1 MSTEENSNNI
11 DTLPLNSITN
21 DNNIKI
27 SDESLKEQN
36 HVISNKQKLKN
47 LKQNLKVLLQ
57 KTLGKTLLNLET
69 NNQIQLQ
76 SLTITTKSFKE
87 FNSKINLMKNQ
98 VEENIKKKEES
109 KKIKKIKVSKAKFRS
124 RTAQKGNINNK
135 LKIQDDNKN
144 NETNKS
150 LIKTRAKTTR
160 KNDIRIQN
168 SEKKSIKNKNMLI
181 KKQNNNELYH
191 TIKNH
196 SSKLNLTEQNNK
208 KTSRYLNKADTNNKM
223 STKNLKA
230 RKNSKN
236 IKNTI
241 TSNNSRTKLNIIY
254 KSEYDLKSNSNLL
267 SDTKEKTEKGRISK
281 KSLINKKNLN
291 IDYRKSFD
299 FSNSKILKS
308 KVNNYKKKN
317 TEIFIDKSSSSKK
330 IIKNNNKNNR
340 NNTINSE
347 INIKTEEDTDT
358 IINRFEKQKELLEK
372 IRKQREENNLIEE
385 AKKRD
390 IEKEKEEQKKFE
402 EERKKRDL
410 EIKRKEEERKK
421 ELEEQERKND
431 EERRKKQ
438 MEIEAKIEK
447 EKIEK
452 ENMKKELERQKEL
465 EKQKK
470 LKEERIKKEKE
481 EEERIRKEKEEE
493 EKIKQEEMEKLKLEM
508 DKMKEEEI
516 IELPNNME
524 LNINNKDN
532 LIEENKNKDMNI
544 QDLLEIEEKNDQN
557 FEYFHIKDDI
567 EKEKDIPIIEPEE
580 KIIEEK
586 ENKENKDI
594 TKTDEL
600 KKENNPKI
608 LYRNISILE
617 LIHDVPKFSPILFEF
632 LSLNDCLEF
641 TSISKKIKRQRIYIF
656 NLQKKIILNNIGIK
670 DESNLD
676 KNIKEYEEKYS
687 NDELNEPYIEFHLS
701 RGAARA
707 VQLLNNNTYS
717 KIFRRPV
724 LDSNLSQ
731 IYIAYKILLVF
742 LGEIN
747 IAKISENKIFWV
759 KCTEY
764 LNSNSENGKIGDYIM
779 NKFEKYNCDCK
790 TIYYIE
796 KLLEGKKDNISPSNF
811 SKICGSTGLLIFLIK
826 ELLEY
831 CGVIISPKKTQLSRI
846 YQNLLFFKNIIDK
859 LSEFNKIL
867 ENFNQ

>member
-1 MSTEENSNNI
+1 M
-11 DTLPLNSITN
+11 
-21 DNNIKI
+21 
-27 SDESLKEQN
+27 
-36 HVISNKQKLKN
+36 
-47 LKQNLKVLLQ
+47 
-57 KTLGKTLLNLET
+57 
-69 NNQIQLQ
+69 
-76 SLTITTKSFKE
+76 
-87 FNSKINLMKNQ
+87 
-98 VEENIKKKEES
+98 
-109 KKIKKIKVSKAKFRS
+109 
-124 RTAQKGNINNK
+124 
-135 LKIQDDNKN
+135 
-144 NETNKS
+144 
-150 LIKTRAKTTR
+150 
-160 KNDIRIQN
+160 
-168 SEKKSIKNKNMLI
+168 
-181 KKQNNNELYH
+181 
-191 TIKNH
+191 
-196 SSKLNLTEQNNK
+196 
-208 KTSRYLNKADTNNKM
+208 
-223 STKNLKA
+223 
-230 RKNSKN
+230 
-236 IKNTI
+236 
-241 TSNNSRTKLNIIY
+241 
-254 KSEYDLKSNSNLL
+254 
-267 SDTKEKTEKGRISK
+267 
-281 KSLINKKNLN
+281 
-291 IDYRKSFD
+291 
-299 FSNSKILKS
+299 
-308 KVNNYKKKN
+308 
-317 TEIFIDKSSSSKK
+317 
-330 IIKNNNKNNR
+330 
-340 NNTINSE
+340 
-347 INIKTEEDTDT
+347 
-358 IINRFEKQKELLEK
+358 
-372 IRKQREENNLIEE
+372 
-385 AKKRD
+385 
-390 IEKEKEEQKKFE
+390 E

-481 EEERIRKEKEEE
+481 EEDRIRKEKEEE
-493 EKIKQEEMEKLKLEM
+493 EKLKQEEMEKLKLEM

-524 LNINNKDN
+524 LNIDNKDN

-580 KIIEEK
+580 KIIEE
-586 ENKENKDI
+586 KENKDI

-867 ENFNQ
+867 ENFN

>member
-36 HVISNKQKLKN
+36 QVISNKQKLKN

-124 RTAQKGNINNK
+124 RTAQKANINNK

-181 KKQNNNELYH
+181 KTQNNNGLNH

-196 SSKLNLTEQNNK
+196 SIKLNLTEQNNK

-223 STKNLKA
+223 SIKNLKA
-230 RKNSKN
+230 RKNSKY

-254 KSEYDLKSNSNLL
+254 KSEYNLKSHSNLL
-267 SDTKEKTEKGRISK
+267 SDTKEKNEKGRINK
-281 KSLINKKNLN
+281 KSFINKKNLN

-317 TEIFIDKSSSSKK
+317 TEILIDKSSSSKK

-385 AKKRD
+385 AKKKD
-390 IEKEKEEQKKFE
+390 IEKEKEEQKKLE

-470 LKEERIKKEKE
+470 LKEERIKKEK

-600 KKENNPKI
+600 IKENNPKI

-701 RGAARA
+701 RGASRA

-747 IAKISENKIFWV
+747 IAKISENKVFWV

-846 YQNLLFFKNIIDK
+846 YQNLLFFKNIVDK

>member
-1 MSTEENSNNI
+1 M
-11 DTLPLNSITN
+11 
-21 DNNIKI
+21 
-27 SDESLKEQN
+27 
-36 HVISNKQKLKN
+36 
-47 LKQNLKVLLQ
+47 
-57 KTLGKTLLNLET
+57 
-69 NNQIQLQ
+69 
-76 SLTITTKSFKE
+76 
-87 FNSKINLMKNQ
+87 
-98 VEENIKKKEES
+98 
-109 KKIKKIKVSKAKFRS
+109 
-124 RTAQKGNINNK
+124 
-135 LKIQDDNKN
+135 
-144 NETNKS
+144 
-150 LIKTRAKTTR
+150 
-160 KNDIRIQN
+160 
-168 SEKKSIKNKNMLI
+168 
-181 KKQNNNELYH
+181 
-191 TIKNH
+191 
-196 SSKLNLTEQNNK
+196 
-208 KTSRYLNKADTNNKM
+208 
-223 STKNLKA
+223 
-230 RKNSKN
+230 
-236 IKNTI
+236 
-241 TSNNSRTKLNIIY
+241 
-254 KSEYDLKSNSNLL
+254 
-267 SDTKEKTEKGRISK
+267 
-281 KSLINKKNLN
+281 
-291 IDYRKSFD
+291 
-299 FSNSKILKS
+299 
-308 KVNNYKKKN
+308 
-317 TEIFIDKSSSSKK
+317 
-330 IIKNNNKNNR
+330 
-340 NNTINSE
+340 
-347 INIKTEEDTDT
+347 
-358 IINRFEKQKELLEK
+358 
-372 IRKQREENNLIEE
+372 
-385 AKKRD
+385 
-390 IEKEKEEQKKFE
+390 
-402 EERKKRDL
+402 
-410 EIKRKEEERKK
+410 
-421 ELEEQERKND
+421 
-431 EERRKKQ
+431 
-438 MEIEAKIEK
+438 
-447 EKIEK
+447 
-452 ENMKKELERQKEL
+452 
-465 EKQKK
+465 
-470 LKEERIKKEKE
+470 KEERIKKEKE

-586 ENKENKDI
+586 ENKDI

-687 NDELNEPYIEFHLS
+687 KDELNEPYIEFHLS
-701 RGAARA
+701 RGASRA

-846 YQNLLFFKNIIDK
+846 YQNLLFFKNIVDK

>member
-150 LIKTRAKTTR
+150 LIKARAKTTR

-181 KKQNNNELYH
+181 KTQNNNGLNH

-208 KTSRYLNKADTNNKM
+208 KTSRLLNKADTNNKM
-223 STKNLKA
+223 STKNLKE

-254 KSEYDLKSNSNLL
+254 KSEYNLKSHSNLL
-267 SDTKEKTEKGRISK
+267 SDTKEKTEKGKINK

-317 TEIFIDKSSSSKK
+317 TKILTDKSSSSKK

-385 AKKRD
+385 AKKKD

-493 EKIKQEEMEKLKLEM
+493 EKLKQEEMEKLKLEM

-632 LSLNDCLEF
+632 LSLYDCLEF

-687 NDELNEPYIEFHLS
+687 KDELNEPYIEFHLS

-846 YQNLLFFKNIIDK
+846 YQNLLFFKNIVDK

>member
-1 MSTEENSNNI
+1 M
-11 DTLPLNSITN
+11 
-21 DNNIKI
+21 
-27 SDESLKEQN
+27 
-36 HVISNKQKLKN
+36 
-47 LKQNLKVLLQ
+47 
-57 KTLGKTLLNLET
+57 
-69 NNQIQLQ
+69 
-76 SLTITTKSFKE
+76 KS
-87 FNSKINLMKNQ
+87 
-98 VEENIKKKEES
+98 
-109 KKIKKIKVSKAKFRS
+109 
-124 RTAQKGNINNK
+124 
-135 LKIQDDNKN
+135 
-144 NETNKS
+144 
-150 LIKTRAKTTR
+150 
-160 KNDIRIQN
+160 
-168 SEKKSIKNKNMLI
+168 
-181 KKQNNNELYH
+181 H
-191 TIKNH
+191 
-196 SSKLNLTEQNNK
+196 
-208 KTSRYLNKADTNNKM
+208 
-223 STKNLKA
+223 
-230 RKNSKN
+230 
-236 IKNTI
+236 
-241 TSNNSRTKLNIIY
+241 
-254 KSEYDLKSNSNLL
+254 SNLL
-267 SDTKEKTEKGRISK
+267 SDTKEKNEKGRINK

-385 AKKRD
+385 AKKKD
-390 IEKEKEEQKKFE
+390 IEKEKEEQKKLE

-586 ENKENKDI
+586 ENKDI
-594 TKTDEL
+594 TKTNEL

-617 LIHDVPKFSPILFEF
+617 LIHDVPKFSPILCQF

-846 YQNLLFFKNIIDK
+846 YQNLLFFKNIVDK

>member
-36 HVISNKQKLKN
+36 QVISNKQKLKN

-181 KKQNNNELYH
+181 KTQNNNGLNH

-223 STKNLKA
+223 STKNLKE

-254 KSEYDLKSNSNLL
+254 KSEYNLKSHSNLL
-267 SDTKEKTEKGRISK
+267 SDTKEKNEKGRINK
-281 KSLINKKNLN
+281 KSFINKKNLN

-317 TEIFIDKSSSSKK
+317 TEILTDKSSSSKK
-330 IIKNNNKNNR
+330 IIKNKNKNNT

-385 AKKRD
+385 AKKKD
-390 IEKEKEEQKKFE
+390 IEKEKEEQKKLE

-516 IELPNNME
+516 IELPNDME

-567 EKEKDIPIIEPEE
+567 EKEKDIPIIELEE

-594 TKTDEL
+594 TKTNEL

-687 NDELNEPYIEFHLS
+687 KDELNEPYIEFHLS
-701 RGAARA
+701 RGASRA

-846 YQNLLFFKNIIDK
+846 YQNLLFFKNIVDK

>member
-36 HVISNKQKLKN
+36 QVISNKQKLKN

-181 KKQNNNELYH
+181 KTQNNNGLYH

-208 KTSRYLNKADTNNKM
+208 KASRYLNKADTNNKM
-223 STKNLKA
+223 STKNLKE
-230 RKNSKN
+230 RKNSKY

-317 TEIFIDKSSSSKK
+317 TEIFMDKSSSSKK

-385 AKKRD
+385 AKKKD
-390 IEKEKEEQKKFE
+390 IEKEKEEQKKLE

-586 ENKENKDI
+586 ENKDI

-701 RGAARA
+701 RGASRA

-846 YQNLLFFKNIIDK
+846 YQNLLFFKNIVDK

>member
-36 HVISNKQKLKN
+36 QVISNKQKLKN

-181 KKQNNNELYH
+181 KTQNNNGLNH

-223 STKNLKA
+223 STKNLKE
-230 RKNSKN
+230 RKNSKY

-254 KSEYDLKSNSNLL
+254 KSEYNLKSNSNLL
-267 SDTKEKTEKGRISK
+267 SDTKEKNEKGRINK

-330 IIKNNNKNNR
+330 IIKNNNKNNI

-385 AKKRD
+385 AKKKD

-447 EKIEK
+447 ERIEK

-586 ENKENKDI
+586 ENKDI
-594 TKTDEL
+594 TKTNES

-632 LSLNDCLEF
+632 LSLNGCLEF

-687 NDELNEPYIEFHLS
+687 KDELNEPYIEFHLS

-846 YQNLLFFKNIIDK
+846 YQNLLFFKNIVDK

>member
-36 HVISNKQKLKN
+36 QVISNKQKLKN

-150 LIKTRAKTTR
+150 LIKTRAKTIR

-181 KKQNNNELYH
+181 KTQNNNGLNH

-223 STKNLKA
+223 STKNLKE
-230 RKNSKN
+230 RKNSKYN
-236 IKNTI
+236 KNTI

-254 KSEYDLKSNSNLL
+254 KSEYNLKSHSNLL
-267 SDTKEKTEKGRISK
+267 SDTKEKTEKGRINK

-317 TEIFIDKSSSSKK
+317 TEILIDKSSSSKK
-330 IIKNNNKNNR
+330 IIKNNNKINR

-390 IEKEKEEQKKFE
+390 IEKEKEEQKKLE

-586 ENKENKDI
+586 ENKDI

-701 RGAARA
+701 RGASRA

-846 YQNLLFFKNIIDK
+846 YQNLLFFKNIVDK